1 MLIFKVDI
9 CTMYIY
15 KVIVPNMR
23 NFTSERSKPGQF
35 ISQTGA
41 VHENRE
47 FHGGPERGEVLSF
60 PSDIGLT
67 MGQLLDKHGCLITDS
82 GADEVR

>member
-9 CTMYIY
+9 CTMFIY

-47 FHGGPERGEVLSF
+47 FHGGPGPRAGGGVKL
-60 PSDIGLT
+60 PLRHWPNNGPAL
-67 MGQLLDKHGCLITDS
+67 GQTWLPHHRFWS
-82 GADEVR
+82 G